1 MTFYT
6 PPSSRAPA
14 LPAQPG
20 RYRRARRGRQVA
32 LDAEELAAWDE
43 PGALAEVR
51 GRFVND
57 ETDAAVV
64 KQAFYSGDADAAGG
78 EAAYGDFEDVETGE
92 VFGPGMGD
100 VPQHI
105 DSGDSGDEG
114 AGAGAGAGGEEDGE
128 EDGEGGAVLSE
139 ADRQAELMRKKLE
152 KRRAFDASY
161 DGELAVPSPR
171 QIDPASLADFERCLH
186 LWGNAS
192 MHGFMLP
199 CLALLT
205 FLRGRAR
212 RERGAPRGEAR
223 DGRAGPPPVPHETQ
237 KPTPEAT

>member
-1 MTFYT
+1 
-6 PPSSRAPA
+6 
-14 LPAQPG
+14 
-20 RYRRARRGRQVA
+20 
-32 LDAEELAAWDE
+32 
-43 PGALAEVR
+43 
-51 GRFVND
+51 
-57 ETDAAVV
+57 
-64 KQAFYSGDADAAGG
+64 
-78 EAAYGDFEDVETGE
+78 
-92 VFGPGMGD
+92 MGD

-114 AGAGAGAGGEEDGE
+114 AGAGAGAGAGGEEEGE

-139 ADRQAELMRKKLE
+139 ADRQAELMRTKLEKRRAFDASYDGPPPPPPRARVGTVGARVGGLVKGGGVVELE

-161 DGELAVPSPR
+161 DGELAGPSPR

-192 MHGFMLP
+192 MHGIMLP

-223 DGRAGPPPVPHETQ
+223 DGRAGPPPVPHTYGVRDAAC
-237 KPTPEAT
+237 PISTG